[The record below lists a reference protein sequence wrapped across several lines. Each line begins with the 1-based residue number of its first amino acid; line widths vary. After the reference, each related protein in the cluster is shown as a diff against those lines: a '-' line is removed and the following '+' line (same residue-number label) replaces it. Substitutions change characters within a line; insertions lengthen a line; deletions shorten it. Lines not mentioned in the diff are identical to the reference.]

1 MKFCPECGNP
11 VEGYKF
17 CPNCGYSIANQETV
31 EQPQS
36 TEQPQPTA
44 KPVSPS
50 PAPAKSRRT
59 DKVGPLEIDRYNR
72 TYRIHGAQKA
82 KGSSGLVGGAIKG
95 TAKATLA
102 VSTMG
107 LSLIPSLVKKDKN
120 DTDWYSFED
129 LVSYELIVNNQTVVS
144 GGVGQ
149 ALVAGAMFG
158 PIGAVAG
165 GIVSKRKSTSK
176 ILDMTLRVTS
186 NDFNKPVI
194 FIDLIRKPV
203 KNTSKEYKEA
213 VENAQR
219 IMGALDV
226 IVHNS

>member
-11 VEGYKF
+11 VEGFKF
-17 CPNCGYSIANQETV
+17 CPNCGYSISNQE
-31 EQPQS
+31 P
-36 TEQPQPTA
+36 TEQPQPVD
-44 KPVSPS
+44 KPASPS
-50 PAPAKSRRT
+50 LTPQSRKT

-176 ILDMTLRVTS
+176 ILNMTVRVTS

>member
-1 MKFCPECGNP
+1 MKFCPECGNS
-11 VEGYKF
+11 VESYKF
-17 CPNCGYSIANQETV
+17 CPNCGYSIANQE
-31 EQPQS
+31 P
-36 TEQPQPTA
+36 TEQPQPVDKTA
-44 KPVSPS
+44 SPS
-50 PAPAKSRRT
+50 PAPRSRKT

-72 TYRIHGAQKA
+72 TYRIHGARKA
-82 KGSSGLVGGAIKG
+82 KGSSGMVAGAVKVGLAMG
-95 TAKATLA
+95 TG
-102 VSTMG
+102 G
-107 LSLIPSLVKKDKN
+107 LSLIPSLIKKDKN
-120 DTDWYSFED
+120 DTGWYSFED

-158 PIGAVAG
+158 AIGAVAG

-176 ILDMTLRVTS
+176 ILNMTVRVTS
-186 NDFNKPVI
+186 NDFNKPVV

>member
-17 CPNCGYSIANQETV
+17 CPNCGYSISNQE
-31 EQPQS
+31 P
-36 TEQPQPTA
+36 TEQPQPA
-44 KPVSPS
+44 DKPASPS
-50 PAPAKSRRT
+50 LAPRSRKT

-176 ILDMTLRVTS
+176 ILNMTVRVTS

-219 IMGALDV
+219 EA
-226 IVHNS
+226 

>member
-1 MKFCPECGNP
+1 MVNMKFCPECGNP

-17 CPNCGYSIANQETV
+17 CPNCGYSISNQG
-31 EQPQS
+31 P
-36 TEQPQPTA
+36 TEQPQPVD
-44 KPVSPS
+44 KPASPS
-50 PAPAKSRRT
+50 LAPRSRKT

-72 TYRIHGAQKA
+72 TYRIHGARKA
-82 KGSSGLVGGAIKG
+82 KGSSGMVAGAVKVGLAMG
-95 TAKATLA
+95 TG
-102 VSTMG
+102 G
-107 LSLIPSLVKKDKN
+107 LSLIPSLIKKDKN

-165 GIVSKRKSTSK
+165 GVVSKRKTTSK
-176 ILDMTLRVTS
+176 ILNMTVRVTS

-194 FIDLIRKPV
+194 FIDLIRKPI

>member
-17 CPNCGYSIANQETV
+17 CPNCGYSIANQETL

-186 NDFNKPVI
+186 NDFNKPVV

-213 VENAQR
+213 IENAQR

>member
-17 CPNCGYSIANQETV
+17 CPNCGYSIAS
-31 EQPQS
+31 QS
-36 TEQPQPTA
+36 ETEQPQPIT

-50 PAPAKSRRT
+50 PTPTKSRRT
-59 DKVGPLEIDRYNR
+59 DKVGPLEIYRYNR

-95 TAKATLA
+95 SVKAGLA
-102 VSTMG
+102 MGTMG
-107 LSLIPSLVKKDKN
+107 LSLIPSLIKKDKN

-129 LVSYELIVNNQTVVS
+129 LVSYELIINNQTVVS

-149 ALVAGAMFG
+149 ALIAGAMFG
-158 PIGAVAG
+158 AIGAVAG
-165 GIVSKRKSTSK
+165 GIVAKRKSTSK
-176 ILDMTLRVTS
+176 ILNMTVRVTS
-186 NDFNKPVI
+186 NDFTKPVV

>member
-17 CPNCGYSIANQETV
+17 CPNCGYSISNQE
-31 EQPQS
+31 P
-36 TEQPQPTA
+36 TEQPQPVD
-44 KPVSPS
+44 KPASPS
-50 PAPAKSRRT
+50 LTPRSRKT

-82 KGSSGLVGGAIKG
+82 KGSSGMVAGAVKVSLAMG
-95 TAKATLA
+95 TG
-102 VSTMG
+102 G
-107 LSLIPSLVKKDKN
+107 LSLIPSLIKKDKN
-120 DTDWYSFED
+120 DTGWYSFED

-176 ILDMTLRVTS
+176 ILNMTIRVTS
-186 NDFNKPVI
+186 NDFNKPVV

-203 KNTSKEYKEA
+203 KNTSKEYKDA
-213 VENAQR
+213 IENAQR

>member
-17 CPNCGYSIANQETV
+17 CSNCGYSIANQE
-31 EQPQS
+31 P
-36 TEQPQPTA
+36 TEQAQPVD
-44 KPVSPS
+44 KPASPS
-50 PAPAKSRRT
+50 PAPRSRKT

-95 TAKATLA
+95 SVKATLA

-158 PIGAVAG
+158 AIGAVAG
-165 GIVSKRKSTSK
+165 GIVAKRKSTTK
-176 ILDMTLRVTS
+176 ILNMTVRVTS
-186 NDFNKPVI
+186 NDFTKPVI
-194 FIDLIRKPV
+194 FIDLIKKPV

>member
-1 MKFCPECGNP
+1 MKFCPECGNH

-17 CPNCGYSIANQETV
+17 CPNCGYSIAGQE
-31 EQPQS
+31 P
-36 TEQPQPTA
+36 TEQPQPVNKTA
-44 KPVSPS
+44 SPS
-50 PAPAKSRRT
+50 PAPRSRKT

-72 TYRIHGAQKA
+72 TYRINGARKA
-82 KGSSGLVGGAIKG
+82 KGSSGIVGGAIKG
-95 TAKATLA
+95 SVKASLA
-102 VSTMG
+102 VGTMG

-120 DTDWYSFED
+120 DTGWYSFED

-176 ILDMTLRVTS
+176 ILNMTVRVTS
-186 NDFNKPVI
+186 NDFTKPVV

>member
-17 CPNCGYSIANQETV
+17 CSNCGYSIANQE
-31 EQPQS
+31 P
-36 TEQPQPTA
+36 TEQAQPVD
-44 KPVSPS
+44 KPASPS
-50 PAPAKSRRT
+50 PAPRSRKT
-59 DKVGPLEIDRYNR
+59 DKGGPLEIDRYNR

-95 TAKATLA
+95 SVKATLA

-158 PIGAVAG
+158 AIGAVAG
-165 GIVSKRKSTSK
+165 GIVSKRKSTTK
-176 ILDMTLRVTS
+176 ILNMTVRVTS
-186 NDFNKPVI
+186 NDFTKPVI
-194 FIDLIRKPV
+194 FIDLIKKPV

>member
-17 CPNCGYSIANQETV
+17 CPNCGYSIANQS
-31 EQPQS
+31 P
-36 TEQPQPTA
+36 TEQPQPVK
-44 KPVSPS
+44 KPASPS
-50 PAPAKSRRT
+50 PASVSRKT
-59 DKVGPLEIDRYNR
+59 DKVGPLEIDRYHR
-72 TYRIHGAQKA
+72 TYRINGARKA
-82 KGSSGLVGGAIKG
+82 KGSSGMVGGAIKG
-95 TAKATLA
+95 TVKVGLA
-102 VSTMG
+102 MGTMG
-107 LSLIPSLVKKDKN
+107 LSLIPSMVKKDKN
-120 DTDWYSFED
+120 DTGWYSFED

-165 GIVSKRKSTSK
+165 GIVSKRKSSSK

-186 NDFNKPVI
+186 NDFNKPVV

>member
-11 VEGYKF
+11 VEGFKF
-17 CPNCGYSIANQETV
+17 CPNCGYSISNQE
-31 EQPQS
+31 P
-36 TEQPQPTA
+36 TEQPQPVD
-44 KPVSPS
+44 KPASPS
-50 PAPAKSRRT
+50 LAPRSRKT

-158 PIGAVAG
+158 PIGAVVG
-165 GIVSKRKSTSK
+165 GVVSKRKTTSK
-176 ILDMTLRVTS
+176 ILNMTVRVTS

-194 FIDLIRKPV
+194 FIDLIRKPI

>member
-17 CPNCGYSIANQETV
+17 CPNCGYSIANQ
-31 EQPQS
+31 PQ
-36 TEQPQPTA
+36 TEQPQTTTKSVSPTPTA
-44 KPVSPS
+44 RSK
-50 PAPAKSRRT
+50 RT

-72 TYRIHGAQKA
+72 TYRINGARKA

-95 TAKATLA
+95 TAKVGLA
-102 VSTMG
+102 MGTMG

-129 LVSYELIVNNQTVVS
+129 LVSYELIINNQTVVS

-149 ALVAGAMFG
+149 ALIAGAMFG
-158 PIGAVAG
+158 AIGAVAG
-165 GIVSKRKSTSK
+165 GIVAKRKSTSK
-176 ILDMTLRVTS
+176 ILNMTVRVTS
-186 NDFNKPVI
+186 NDFTKTVV

>member
-11 VEGYKF
+11 VEGYRF
-17 CPNCGYSIANQETV
+17 CPNCGYSIANQPQP
-31 EQPQS
+31 EQPQ
-36 TEQPQPTA
+36 TTTKTVFATPTA
-44 KPVSPS
+44 RN
-50 PAPAKSRRT
+50 RRT

-186 NDFNKPVI
+186 NDFTKPVV

>member
-17 CPNCGYSIANQETV
+17 CPNCGYSVSNQE
-31 EQPQS
+31 P
-36 TEQPQPTA
+36 TEQPQPVD
-44 KPVSPS
+44 KPASPS
-50 PAPAKSRRT
+50 PAPRSRKT

-72 TYRIHGAQKA
+72 TYRIHGARKA
-82 KGSSGLVGGAIKG
+82 KGSSGMVAGAVKVGLAMG
-95 TAKATLA
+95 TG
-102 VSTMG
+102 G
-107 LSLIPSLVKKDKN
+107 LSLIPSLIKKDKN

-176 ILDMTLRVTS
+176 ILNMTVRVTS

>member
-11 VEGYKF
+11 VEGFKF
-17 CPNCGYSIANQETV
+17 CPNCGYSISNQE
-31 EQPQS
+31 P
-36 TEQPQPTA
+36 TEQPQPVD
-44 KPVSPS
+44 KPASPS
-50 PAPAKSRRT
+50 LTPRSRKT

-72 TYRIHGAQKA
+72 TYRIHGAQKE

-107 LSLIPSLVKKDKN
+107 LSLIPSLVKKNKN

-176 ILDMTLRVTS
+176 ILNMTVRVTS
-186 NDFNKPVI
+186 NDFNKPVV

>member
-17 CPNCGYSIANQETV
+17 CSNCGYSIANQE
-31 EQPQS
+31 P
-36 TEQPQPTA
+36 TEQAQPVD
-44 KPVSPS
+44 KPASPS
-50 PAPAKSRRT
+50 PAPRSRKT

-95 TAKATLA
+95 SVKATLA

-107 LSLIPSLVKKDKN
+107 LSLISSLVKKDKN

-158 PIGAVAG
+158 AIGAVAG
-165 GIVSKRKSTSK
+165 GIVSKRKSTTK
-176 ILDMTLRVTS
+176 ILNMTVRVTS
-186 NDFNKPVI
+186 NDFTKPVI
-194 FIDLIRKPV
+194 FIDLIKKPV

>member
-17 CPNCGYSIANQETV
+17 CPNCGYSISNQEL
-31 EQPQS
+31 
-36 TEQPQPTA
+36 TEQPQPGDKTA
-44 KPVSPS
+44 SPS
-50 PAPAKSRRT
+50 PAPRSRKT

-107 LSLIPSLVKKDKN
+107 LSLIPSLVKKNKN
-120 DTDWYSFED
+120 DTGWYSFED
-129 LVSYELIVNNQTVVS
+129 LVSYELIINNQAVVS

-176 ILDMTLRVTS
+176 ILNMTLRVTS

-203 KNTSKEYKEA
+203 KNTSKEYKDA
-213 VENAQR
+213 IENAQR

>member
-17 CPNCGYSIANQETV
+17 CPNCGYSISNQE
-31 EQPQS
+31 P
-36 TEQPQPTA
+36 TEQPHPVD
-44 KPVSPS
+44 KPASPS
-50 PAPAKSRRT
+50 LAPRSRKT

-176 ILDMTLRVTS
+176 ILNMTVRVTS

>member
-17 CPNCGYSIANQETV
+17 CPNCGYSIANQE
-31 EQPQS
+31 P
-36 TEQPQPTA
+36 TEQPQPVD
-44 KPVSPS
+44 KPASPS
-50 PAPAKSRRT
+50 PAQRSRKT
-59 DKVGPLEIDRYNR
+59 DKVGPLEIDRHHR
-72 TYRIHGAQKA
+72 TYRINGARKA
-82 KGSSGLVGGAIKG
+82 KGSSSLIGGAIKG

-129 LVSYELIVNNQTVVS
+129 LVSYELIINNEAVVS

-158 PIGAVAG
+158 AIGAVAG
-165 GIVSKRKSTSK
+165 GIVAKRKSTSK
-176 ILDMTLRVTS
+176 ILNMTVRVTS
-186 NDFNKPVI
+186 NDFTKPVV

>member
-17 CPNCGYSIANQETV
+17 CPNCGYSIANQE
-31 EQPQS
+31 P
-36 TEQPQPTA
+36 TEQPQPVDKTA
-44 KPVSPS
+44 SPS
-50 PAPAKSRRT
+50 PAPRSRKT
-59 DKVGPLEIDRYNR
+59 DKVGPLEIDRNNR
-72 TYRIHGAQKA
+72 TYRIHGARKA
-82 KGSSGLVGGAIKG
+82 KGSSGMVAGAVKVGLAMG
-95 TAKATLA
+95 TG
-102 VSTMG
+102 G
-107 LSLIPSLVKKDKN
+107 LSLIPSLIKKDKN
-120 DTDWYSFED
+120 DTGWYSFED

-186 NDFNKPVI
+186 NDFNKPVV

>member
-17 CPNCGYSIANQETV
+17 CPNCGYSISNQE
-31 EQPQS
+31 P
-36 TEQPQPTA
+36 TEQPQPVD
-44 KPVSPS
+44 KPASPS
-50 PAPAKSRRT
+50 LAPRSRKT

-129 LVSYELIVNNQTVVS
+129 LVSYELIVNNQTIVS

-158 PIGAVAG
+158 PVGAVAG

-176 ILDMTLRVTS
+176 ILNMTVRVTS

>member
-17 CPNCGYSIANQETV
+17 CPNCGYSISNQEL
-31 EQPQS
+31 
-36 TEQPQPTA
+36 TEQPQPVD
-44 KPVSPS
+44 KPASPS
-50 PAPAKSRRT
+50 LNPRSRKT

-176 ILDMTLRVTS
+176 ILNMTVRVTS

>member
-17 CPNCGYSIANQETV
+17 CPNCGYSISNQG
-31 EQPQS
+31 P
-36 TEQPQPTA
+36 TEQPQPVD
-44 KPVSPS
+44 KPASPS
-50 PAPAKSRRT
+50 LAPRSRKT

-72 TYRIHGAQKA
+72 TYRIHGARKA
-82 KGSSGLVGGAIKG
+82 KGSSGMVAGAVKVGLAMG
-95 TAKATLA
+95 TG
-102 VSTMG
+102 G
-107 LSLIPSLVKKDKN
+107 LSLIPSLIKKDKN

-165 GIVSKRKSTSK
+165 GVVSKRKTTSK
-176 ILDMTLRVTS
+176 ILNMTVRVTS

-194 FIDLIRKPV
+194 FIDLIRKPI

>member
-17 CPNCGYSIANQETV
+17 CPNCGYSISNQE
-31 EQPQS
+31 Q
-36 TEQPQPTA
+36 TEQPQPVD
-44 KPVSPS
+44 KPASPS
-50 PAPAKSRRT
+50 LAPRSRKT

-72 TYRIHGAQKA
+72 TYRIHGARKA
-82 KGSSGLVGGAIKG
+82 KGSSGMVAGAVKVGLAMG
-95 TAKATLA
+95 TG
-102 VSTMG
+102 G
-107 LSLIPSLVKKDKN
+107 LSLIPSLIKKDKN

-158 PIGAVAG
+158 PIGAAAG

-176 ILDMTLRVTS
+176 ILNMTV
-186 NDFNKPVI
+186 
-194 FIDLIRKPV
+194 
-203 KNTSKEYKEA
+203 
-213 VENAQR
+213 
-219 IMGALDV
+219 
-226 IVHNS
+226 

>member
-17 CPNCGYSIANQETV
+17 CPNCGYSIANQE
-31 EQPQS
+31 P
-36 TEQPQPTA
+36 TEQAQPVD
-44 KPVSPS
+44 KPASPS
-50 PAPAKSRRT
+50 STPRSRKT

-95 TAKATLA
+95 SVKATLA

-158 PIGAVAG
+158 AIGAVAG
-165 GIVSKRKSTSK
+165 GIVSKRKSTTK
-176 ILDMTLRVTS
+176 ILNMTVRVTS
-186 NDFNKPVI
+186 NDFTKPVI
-194 FIDLIRKPV
+194 FIDLIKKPV

>member
-17 CPNCGYSIANQETV
+17 CPNCGYSIANQE
-31 EQPQS
+31 P
-36 TEQPQPTA
+36 TEQPQPVNNPA
-44 KPVSPS
+44 SPSPS
-50 PAPAKSRRT
+50 PAAVSRKT
-59 DKVGPLEIDRYNR
+59 DKVGPLEIDRHHR
-72 TYRIHGAQKA
+72 TYRINGARKA
-82 KGSSGLVGGAIKG
+82 KGSSGMVAGAVKVGLAMG
-95 TAKATLA
+95 TG
-102 VSTMG
+102 G
-107 LSLIPSLVKKDKN
+107 LSLIPSLIKKDKN
-120 DTDWYSFED
+120 DTGWYSFED

-165 GIVSKRKSTSK
+165 GVVSKRKTTSK
-176 ILDMTLRVTS
+176 ILNMTVRVTS
-186 NDFNKPVI
+186 NDFNKPVV
-194 FIDLIRKPV
+194 FIDLIKKPV
-203 KNTSKEYKEA
+203 KNTSKEYKDAIEK
-213 VENAQR
+213 AQR

>member
-11 VEGYKF
+11 AEGYKF
-17 CPNCGYSIANQETV
+17 CPNCGYSISNQE
-31 EQPQS
+31 P
-36 TEQPQPTA
+36 TEQPQPVD
-44 KPVSPS
+44 KPASPS
-50 PAPAKSRRT
+50 LAPRSRKT

-72 TYRIHGAQKA
+72 TYRIHGARKA
-82 KGSSGLVGGAIKG
+82 KGSSGMVAGAVKVGLAMG
-95 TAKATLA
+95 TG
-102 VSTMG
+102 G
-107 LSLIPSLVKKDKN
+107 LSLIPSLIKKDKN

-176 ILDMTLRVTS
+176 ILNMTVRVTS
-186 NDFNKPVI
+186 NDFNKPVV